1 MPGKAAAFEKPILV
15 AEGYLMAER
24 VNQYQIG
31 LSVPEEDPKQML
43 GALEQLAAQPEART
57 KGRTEHFAAYRRDFS
72 HEALKAR
79 FFAFLEQAMAV
90 NTTLKLQRP

>member
-1 MPGKAAAFEKPILV
+1 
-15 AEGYLMAER
+15 MAER

-43 GALEQLAAQPEART
+43 EALEALAAPLEART
-57 KGRTEHFAAYRRDFS
+57 QGRTEHFAAYRRDFS

-79 FFAFLEQAMAV
+79 FFAFLEKAMAGK
-90 NTTLKLQRP
+90 TAPELRRD

>member
-1 MPGKAAAFEKPILV
+1 
-15 AEGYLMAER
+15 MAER

-31 LSVPEEDPKQML
+31 LSVPEEDPKKML
-43 GALEQLAAQPEART
+43 GALEALAAPLDVRS

-72 HEALKAR
+72 HEALNAR

-90 NTTLKLQRP
+90 NTAPKLQRP